1 MTERDRKFG
10 QKMAHKMCRFFV
22 LEKSTLIY
30 ERHRDKGW
38 APVAG
43 VSEMETRVVG
53 IPRVAPPVPASGCC
67 GVSDPPCVHVC
78 MPRRSSIARLLA
90 SPTDFRVA
98 FGKRTWKYHHR
109 NRCVHFAHH
118 TCTIL
123 QLSVSPLRAP
133 TDHHHQGASDH
144 HFYRAFLGETPCRP
158 KTNRRRQSQG

>member
-67 GVSDPPCVHVC
+67 GVSDPPCV
-78 MPRRSSIARLLA
+78 PRYAAPLEHCSPFGFADGFPGCFWKTNLEVPPPKPLRPLCPPYMYHPPTLRVSAPCSNRPSSSGRQRSSFLSGI
-90 SPTDFRVA
+90 FR
-98 FGKRTWKYHHR
+98 
-109 NRCVHFAHH
+109 
-118 TCTIL
+118 
-123 QLSVSPLRAP
+123 
-133 TDHHHQGASDH
+133 
-144 HFYRAFLGETPCRP
+144 
-158 KTNRRRQSQG
+158 